1 MTLHSGNACHALVAL
16 LITCGAAVPFAS
28 AQERALAGQVVD
40 GRGAGLAGATI
51 FVTQVGRARRAA
63 EASAQLR
70 AAAAAVDTADR
81 VLKSGPDGS
90 FSAQVPAGRYRIAV
104 FKPGYEVA
112 LAEVNMATRNLLDVR
127 MRSEAAS
134 PADTPADATAR
145 DGGLDW
151 ILRRS
156 DDDEL
161 RQVEAGLEGLPGS
174 AALVS
179 SRSRGPAPAGIG
191 WRMPTINGELTQD
204 FSGADLLGG
213 EASGPGDASGRSTRL
228 ALRGPAG
235 EQGSW
240 RFDGHAVRTTAG
252 LSGGDEAR
260 RGGTMAGLGLGFDYR
275 LGPDDDLKT
284 LVRYSTRRYLFES
297 LDAADDVDQAQR
309 NAAVRARWDRRLGDG
324 ALLFVTGSCRE
335 AAFRQPDGGQA
346 SAPTFTAGAGE
357 GGRLVDRSVAAAAGL
372 VLRPEDHVID
382 LGMRVHSFRYDLGD
396 GGALLSGAG
405 SSALPLEA
413 GTVGRAMTLFGA
425 DDWRITD
432 RYAVNYGLRYHN
444 DLSSRGTYVVP
455 RVGLTTTLPGA
466 GDLVVRSAVMYR
478 VEENRPSLP
487 VLAADDRSGVR
498 SEAGRL
504 GYEIGVAS
512 RPEDRLQFAA
522 SLSYRPFQERL
533 DEQDGEPSSAG
544 LLDERVLVL
553 SDATAGRHE
562 MEIEVQRG
570 FGLVRGVLLG
580 SIGRVQGRLSPVLG
594 DGPVVDLA
602 AGQAH
607 YYLTGLRAMIKP
619 TETEVRIDYRS
630 VLGETETQETGG
642 AASLHYRRLDL
653 AVLQDLPF
661 FPFAASRFRV
671 LMAYEGLLLDSVEGV
686 APWPGSGA
694 TSRVTGGV
702 DISF

>member
-1 MTLHSGNACHALVAL
+1 MTLRSGNACHALAAL
-16 LITCGAAVPFAS
+16 LFVFGADVTS
-28 AQERALAGQVVD
+28 ARAQDRALAGQVVD

-63 EASAQLR
+63 EESAQLR
-70 AAAAAVDTADR
+70 ATAASVDTADR
-81 VLKSGPDGS
+81 VLRSGSDGS

-127 MRSEAAS
+127 MRPAAAS
-134 PADTPADATAR
+134 PAEAPGDPAAR
-145 DGGLDW
+145 EGGLDW
-151 ILRRS
+151 ILHRS
-156 DDDEL
+156 DGDEL
-161 RQVEAGLEGLPGS
+161 RDIAAGLEGRTGS
-174 AALVS
+174 TALVS
-179 SRSRGPAPAGIG
+179 SRVAGTAPAALR
-191 WRMPTINGELTQD
+191 WRMPTINGELRQD
-204 FSGADLLGG
+204 FSGSDLLGG
-213 EASGPGDASGRSTRL
+213 ETAGPGDASGRSTRL

-235 EQGSW
+235 QQGSW
-240 RFDGHAVRTTAG
+240 RFDGQAVRTTAG

-260 RGGTMAGLGLGFDYR
+260 RGGATTGLGVGFDYR

-309 NAAVRARWDRRLGDG
+309 NSAVRARWDRNLGDG
-324 ALLFVTGSCRE
+324 ARLFVVGSCRE
-335 AAFRQPDGGQA
+335 AAFRQPDGV
-346 SAPTFTAGAGE
+346 STTVPTFTAGAME
-357 GGRLVDRSVAAAAGL
+357 GSGLVDRSVAAAAG
-372 VLRPEDHVID
+372 VALRSADHAID

-396 GGALLSGAG
+396 GGALLSGTD
-405 SSALPLEA
+405 SSALPLEP
-413 GTVGRAMTLFGA
+413 GTVGRAMTLFGG

-432 RYAVNYGLRYHN
+432 RYALNYGLRYHD
-444 DLSSRGTYVVP
+444 DLSSRGAYVVP
-455 RVGLTTTLPGA
+455 RVGLTTTLAEA
-466 GDLVVRSAVMYR
+466 GDLIVRSAVMYR
-478 VEENRPSLP
+478 VEDGRPSP
-487 VLAADDRSGVR
+487 LAPGAPEPAAGRSD
-498 SEAGRL
+498 AGRL

-522 SLSYRPFQERL
+522 TLSYRPFQERL
-533 DEQDGEPSSAG
+533 DEQDSALPSAG
-544 LLDERVLVL
+544 FPGEGVLVL

-562 MEIEVQRG
+562 MEIELERG

-580 SIGRVQGRLSPVLG
+580 SMGRVQGRLSPVLG
-594 DGPVVDLA
+594 DGPVVDPA
-602 AGQAH
+602 EGQAH
-607 YYLTGLRAMIKP
+607 YYMTGLRATIKP

-630 VLGETETQETGG
+630 VLGEADAHETGG

-661 FPFAASRFRV
+661 TSFAASRFRV
-671 LMAYEGLLLDSVEGV
+671 LMAYEGLLLDSVDGV

-694 TSRVTGGV
+694 TTRVTGGV